1 MVSVRDSY
9 SQSRRR
15 AIRRKNRVTLA
26 VLVGLA
32 VIIYVIF
39 LVRAGGL

>member
-1 MVSVRDSY
+1 MSVSDSD

-26 VLVGLA
+26 VLVGIA
-32 VIIYVIF
+32 VLIYVIF